1 MNLAKGKDV
10 HERIKTIEDAKT
22 FILEHIAEN
31 VDFEFKKSDLAN
43 LTPIL
48 YQLEER
54 MELYKLPKFSTFKKS
69 TERNA
74 DASVSR
80 DGKEFSISTA
90 FLRTPDKV
98 YEKLEQFQ
106 KKYGYRYRAVAD
118 RDDYVRATVDHEL
131 GHTIATKYFLSRG
144 ELDHAFSKDL
154 RNALGYYATTSPDEY
169 WAECVSAYFGPL
181 HKEMN
186 EREIGLFEGFFEK
199 NGFSLKDLRMANL
212 DANYPRM
219 MKALFKEEGA
229 SLRIELLEDPA
240 VTGFIDAHASVLD
253 SAFKKVGMSDRMRS
267 RLQESDWI
275 FSGMKTFHE
284 LNEAFPSLLDENGE
298 RKPFERFLS
307 DVQSIDETYNRHY
320 LRAEYNYA
328 EASAEM
334 AAKWEDIERDGDDY
348 NLQYRTAGDD
358 KVRPEHAAL
367 HGVTLPPSD
376 PFWDEYYPP
385 NGWNCRCTVVQVL
398 KDKYPTTDRVDA
410 LRRGQEALAKDTK
423 GMFRFNSGKQG
434 KTFPDYNPYTI
445 KDCNTCTR
453 KLELGADLAPNQL
466 CQACPLIRS
475 MAKKESTDALTEQDR
490 FGIRKASEEWAD
502 RHLPEMTLPT
512 GQKAKRLVVDN
523 NGRSLI
529 VSKGFFSKT
538 FSQNAKRGR
547 LGETMELATK
557 IDHWL
562 PSATLVGIEPGI
574 HHPCGFLVYEA
585 VVDGVTVQCKVKD
598 QADKMVYT
606 MRIKQEKD

>member
-10 HERIKTIEDAKT
+10 HERIKTIEDAKA

-80 DGKEFSISTA
+80 DGKKFSISTA
-90 FLRTPDKV
+90 FLRTPDKI
-98 YEKLEQFQ
+98 YERDEKFK
-106 KKYGYRYRAVAD
+106 KKYGYRFRAVAD
-118 RDDYVRATVDHEL
+118 RDDYVRATIDHEL
-131 GHTIATKYFLSRG
+131 GHVIATKYNLSRG
-144 ELDHAFSKDL
+144 ELDKAFSKDL

-229 SLRIELLEDPA
+229 SLRIALLEDPA

-253 SAFKKVGMSDRMRS
+253 SAFKKVEMSDRMRA
-267 RLQESDWI
+267 RLRESDWI

-284 LNEAFPSLLDENGE
+284 LNEAFPSLLDESGQ
-298 RKPFERFLS
+298 KKSFERFLS

-320 LRAEYNYA
+320 LQAEYNYA

-334 AAKWEDIERDGDDY
+334 AAKWEHIEEDGDDY
-348 NLQYRTAGDD
+348 NLQYRTAHDD

-367 HGVTLPPSD
+367 HGITLPPSD

-398 KDKYPTTDRVDA
+398 KDKYPVTDRSEA
-410 LRRGQEALAKDTK
+410 LRRGEEALAKDTK
-423 GMFRFNSGKQG
+423 GMFRFNSGKQE

-445 KDCNTCTR
+445 SMCNSCSK
-453 KLELGADLAPNQL
+453 KLNLAKGIADSELCD
-466 CQACPLIRS
+466 ACLVIRS
-475 MAKKESTDALTEQDR
+475 MAKKEAAMTDQDR
-490 FGIRKASEEWAD
+490 VAVRKAADEWAE
-502 RHLPEMTLPT
+502 RHLPETTLPN
-512 GQKAKRLVVDN
+512 GQKAKRLVVEND
-523 NGRSLI
+523 GKMLI
-529 VSKGFFSKT
+529 VNKGFISKT
-538 FSQNAKRGR
+538 FSQNARHE
-547 LGETMELATK
+547 LLAETMDLATK
-557 IDHWL
+557 VGMWL
-562 PSATLVGIEPGI
+562 PSASLVAVEAGV
-574 HHPCGFLVYEA
+574 HHKCNFLVFETEFE
-585 VVDGVTVQCKVKD
+585 GKKLQCKVKD
-598 QADKMVYT
+598 QAEKIVYT
-606 MRIKQEKD
+606 MRIIQQKD